1 MLHYTFCN
9 TIKPEVIFW
18 PFAMI
23 IYYYAITDFWVYVII
38 LSSIILFANFTV
50 SVLIGLVI
58 IPLWIISLIETNTYP
73 GGIYLVLLIP
83 GIFKNIINVF
93 KLIKSDFAKSINTL
107 QSKKKINKY
116 VFLKN
121 TLDLKLNL
129 FFHY

>member
-1 MLHYTFCN
+1 MGLCN
-9 TIKPEVIFW
+9 
-18 PFAMI
+18 
-23 IYYYAITDFWVYVII
+23 I
-38 LSSIILFANFTV
+38 LSSIILFANFTI

-107 QSKKKINKY
+107 Q
-116 VFLKN
+116 
-121 TLDLKLNL
+121 
-129 FFHY
+129 